1 MIRLVMES
9 VRPSIEAVPWV
20 ERYGGLA
27 YPITVQEITGD
38 TETINKTFPFS
49 DYVSDLTDC
58 ELSER
63 YYYLTPDD
71 SKKSIV
77 YFEQSSDMTFNT
89 LARGGARLRGVLRG
103 VQNFR
108 LVCWVN
114 LNKIG
119 SEIVSDGSLLA
130 AELWAAVDGLRVD
143 RLHPDL
149 KLPVTNI
156 KWQINSQIQKSLGIF
171 SPYSYQDR
179 GAFLMYPFEFF
190 AFNVQAEFYVKK
202 ECITA
207 YPVSAE
213 VCVDVD
219 NPVFMASFGGGI
231 LGTFADE
238 PMSPL

>member
-9 VRPSIEAVPWV
+9 IRPNIEAVTWV

-27 YPITVQEITGD
+27 YPITVQEVTGD
-38 TETINKTFPFS
+38 TETVNKTFPFS
-49 DYVSDLTDC
+49 DYVSDLGDC

-63 YYYLTPDD
+63 YHYLTPDD

-77 YFEQSSDMTFNT
+77 YFEQTGDMTFSN
-89 LARGGARLRGVLRG
+89 LAKGGARLRGVLRG
-103 VQNFR
+103 QQNFR

-119 SEIVSDGSLLA
+119 SEITSDGSILA
-130 AELWAAVDGLRVD
+130 AELWAAIDGVKVDK
-143 RLHPDL
+143 LHPDL
-149 KLPVTNI
+149 NLPVTNL
-156 KWQINSQIQKSLGIF
+156 KWYVTSQVAKSMAIF

-179 GAFLMYPFEFF
+179 GSFLMYPFEFF

-202 ECITA
+202 GCITP

-213 VCVDVD
+213 VCVDMD
-219 NPVFMASFGGGI
+219 APAFLASFGGGV
-231 LGTFADE
+231 LGNFGDD
-238 PMSPL
+238 PLAPL